1 MPSGDGQSLTASI
14 DNVDIFTVSITGT
27 STNGGEVTYSYEVTL
42 LNEMDHLTGPNDENW
57 RSEEHTSELQ
67 SLMRI
72 SYDVFCLKTNTT
84 RLARLSTAH
93 ANSDHNARQ
102 ILPRNPSHDCAA
114 RTTLPAHTNNDRYV
128 SVQG

>member
-57 RSEEHTSELQ
+57 FDFTAEFKATDSTGDEVPGDFQVKVVDDVPRSEEHTSELQ

-72 SYDVFCLKTNTT
+72 SYAVSCLK
-84 RLARLSTAH
+84 
-93 ANSDHNARQ
+93 
-102 ILPRNPSHDCAA
+102 
-114 RTTLPAHTNNDRYV
+114 
-128 SVQG
+128 

>member
-57 RSEEHTSELQ
+57 FDFTAEFKATDSTGDEVPGDFQ
-67 SLMRI
+67 VKVVD
-72 SYDVFCLKTNTT
+72 DVPDAVDKNG
-84 RLARLSTAH
+84 RAH
-93 ANSDHNARQ
+93 
-102 ILPRNPSHDCAA
+102 
-114 RTTLPAHTNNDRYV
+114 V
-128 SVQG
+128 